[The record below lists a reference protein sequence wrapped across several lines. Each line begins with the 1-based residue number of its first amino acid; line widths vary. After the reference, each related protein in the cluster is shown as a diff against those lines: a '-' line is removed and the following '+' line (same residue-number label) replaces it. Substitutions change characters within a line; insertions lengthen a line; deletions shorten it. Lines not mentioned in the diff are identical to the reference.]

1 MDESHCRHLIEH
13 YLQAYNRFDI
23 DAMLAVLAH
32 NVRFENHSG
41 GQLTMVTEGIDAF
54 GELARQSA
62 PLFRERE
69 QRLLEL
75 TFEDGMALAS
85 IGWRGVFAQDI
96 PGGPSAGSELSL
108 KGRSEFAFEDGRI
121 VRIIDR
127 SR

>member
-1 MDESHCRHLIEH
+1 MDEPHRRQVIEH

-127 SR
+127 S

>member
-1 MDESHCRHLIEH
+1 MDESHCRYLIEH
-13 YLQAYNRFDI
+13 YLLAYNRFDI

-41 GQLTMVTEGIDAF
+41 GQLKMVTEGIDAF

-62 PLFRERE
+62 QMFHERE

-75 TFEDGMALAS
+75 TFEDDVALAS

-96 PGGPSAGSELSL
+96 PDGPGAGTELAL
-108 KGRSEFAFEDGRI
+108 QGRSEFAFEDGRI

-127 SR
+127 S

>member
-1 MDESHCRHLIEH
+1 MDESHCRYLIEH

-41 GQLTMVTEGIDAF
+41 NQLTMVTEGIDAF

-62 PLFRERE
+62 RMFHERE

-75 TFEDGMALAS
+75 AFEDDVALAR

-96 PGGPSAGSELSL
+96 PGGPSAGSELAL

-127 SR
+127 S

>member
-75 TFEDGMALAS
+75 IFKDGVVLAS
-85 IGWRGVFAQDI
+85 IDWHGVFAQDI
-96 PGGPSAGSELSL
+96 PDGPGAGTELAL
-108 KGRSEFAFEDGRI
+108 QGHSEFAFEDGRI
-121 VRIIDR
+121 VRIVDR
-127 SR
+127 S

>member
-75 TFEDGMALAS
+75 TFKDDVALAS
-85 IGWRGVFAQDI
+85 IGWRGVFAQDV
-96 PGGPSAGSELSL
+96 PDGPRAGSELAL
-108 KGRSEFAFEDGRI
+108 QGRSEFVFEDGRI

-127 SR
+127 S

>member
-1 MDESHCRHLIEH
+1 MDEPQRRQLIEQ

-23 DAMLAVLAH
+23 NAMLAVLAH

-41 GQLTMVTEGIDAF
+41 NQLTMVTEGIDAF

-75 TFEDGMALAS
+75 TFKDDVALAS

-96 PGGPSAGSELSL
+96 PDGPSAGTELAL
-108 KGRSEFAFEDGRI
+108 HGHSEFAFEDGRI
-121 VRIIDR
+121 VRIVDR
-127 SR
+127 S

>member
-13 YLQAYNRFDI
+13 YLQAYNHFDI

-41 GQLTMVTEGIDAF
+41 SQLTMVTEGIDAF

-62 PLFRERE
+62 PLFHERE

-96 PGGPSAGSELSL
+96 PDGPSAGTELAL
-108 KGRSEFAFEDGRI
+108 QGRSEFAFEDGRI

-127 SR
+127 S

>member
-1 MDESHCRHLIEH
+1 MDESHCRQVIEH
-13 YLQAYNRFDI
+13 YLLAYNRFDI

-75 TFEDGMALAS
+75 TFKDDVALAS
-85 IGWRGVFAQDI
+85 IGWRGVFAQDMPDG
-96 PGGPSAGSELSL
+96 PGAGTELAL
-108 KGRSEFAFEDGRI
+108 QGRSEFTFEGGRI

-127 SR
+127 S

>member
-32 NVRFENHSG
+32 NVRFENHSD

-62 PLFRERE
+62 QMFLERE
-69 QRLLEL
+69 QQLLGL
-75 TFEDGMALAS
+75 TFNDDVALAS

-96 PGGPSAGSELSL
+96 PGGPRAGAELAL
-108 KGRSEFAFEDGRI
+108 KGRSEFAFEGGRI
-121 VRIIDR
+121 ARIVDR
-127 SR
+127 S

>member
-41 GQLTMVTEGIDAF
+41 SQLTMVTEGIDAF

-96 PGGPSAGSELSL
+96 PDGPGAGTELAL
-108 KGRSEFAFEDGRI
+108 QGRSEFAFEDGHI

-127 SR
+127 S

>member
-1 MDESHCRHLIEH
+1 MGESHYRHLIEH

-127 SR
+127 S

>member
-13 YLQAYNRFDI
+13 YLQAYNCFDI

-41 GQLTMVTEGIDAF
+41 NQLTMVTEGIDAF

-75 TFEDGMALAS
+75 TFKDDVALAS
-85 IGWRGVFAQDI
+85 IGWRGVFAQDV
-96 PGGPSAGSELSL
+96 PDGPRAGSELAL
-108 KGRSEFAFEDGRI
+108 QGRSEFVFEDGRI

-127 SR
+127 S